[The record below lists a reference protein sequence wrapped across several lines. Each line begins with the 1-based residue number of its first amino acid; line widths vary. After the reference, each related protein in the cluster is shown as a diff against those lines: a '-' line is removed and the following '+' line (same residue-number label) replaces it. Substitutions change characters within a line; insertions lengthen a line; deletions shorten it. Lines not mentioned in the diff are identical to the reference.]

1 MKTCLCK
8 DAILASVLK
17 PKGMTSN
24 FRNVFWR
31 HFASRSIPG
40 PPPTVAMASTLSSS
54 KVATFPATSANLETT
69 TYLPTY
75 VDSCNSST
83 DNSQLGLGAVVPF
96 SLLMVV
102 MIVISALG
110 NSIVCLIVYQKPAM
124 RSAINLLLANLAFA
138 DILVAVFCMP
148 FALITLVVG
157 KWILGDVMCK
167 ITAFLY
173 FLFYLEATF
182 ILATISVDRY
192 FIIVHRKDKLNPYR
206 AKLLILLSW
215 ICSFVIAFPP
225 LVGWGEYTQPR
236 GAGPPQC
243 WVETSTDPAKVYY
256 IMLLLAVFFI
266 PFVAMLFS
274 YFFILNTVRRNS
286 LRIQNHPESLSIS
299 QATKLGLAGLHR
311 PSRVNVDM
319 SFKTR
324 AFTTILLLFIV
335 FVICWAPYAISG
347 LVFNFT
353 DREGYAVAHTTV
365 LWLTYLNSAFNP
377 IIYCWRIKKFRE
389 ACRELAP
396 KTFKLLPHLPGRT
409 RRRIRPSAMYEC
421 NQQSTVWRNHIC
433 IRVL

>member
-1 MKTCLCK
+1 MLFQGWIFKSKSL
-8 DAILASVLK
+8 VLK
-17 PKGMTSN
+17 S
-24 FRNVFWR
+24 FQV
-31 HFASRSIPG
+31 RSVPVHLH
-40 PPPTVAMASTLSSS
+40 PVTM
-54 KVATFPATSANLETT
+54 ETT
-69 TYLPTY
+69 TTAITTALSSAVISTQPT
-75 VDSCNSST
+75 SWEQWELTCNNT
-83 DNSQLGLGAVVPF
+83 DVSLMPLNNGSNVTLAEPPMGLGAVVIF
-96 SLLMVV
+96 SFLMVL
-102 MIVISALG
+102 MIMIAVLG
-110 NSIVCLIVYQKPAM
+110 NCIVCLIVYQKPAM

-138 DILVAVFCMP
+138 DIMVAVTCMP
-148 FALITLVVG
+148 FALIALVLG
-157 KWILGDVMCK
+157 EWILGDIMCK

-173 FLFYLEATF
+173 FLFITEATF

-192 FIIVHRKDKLNPYR
+192 FIIVHRKDKLNPHR

-215 ICSFVIAFPP
+215 FCSFVVAFPP
-225 LVGWGEYTQPR
+225 IIGWGKYAFPR
-236 GAGPPQC
+236 GPGPPQC
-243 WVETSTDPAKVYY
+243 WVEMDLSSDKVYY
-256 IMLLLAVFFI
+256 IMLMLAVFFI
-266 PFVAMLFS
+266 PFTAMLFS

-335 FVICWAPYAISG
+335 FVVCWAPYAISG
-347 LVFNFT
+347 LVYHFSSWTGGN
-353 DREGYAVAHTTV
+353 VMHTIV

-421 NQQSTVWRNHIC
+421 NQQSSV
-433 IRVL
+433 